1 MFSGIT
7 GKSFHSATTGSEV
20 RGTEVGVNVL
30 VGAGVMGEYFFGFC
44 VAVGSGADTSTGN
57 VCVGALTGRMTGVG
71 VAFPAQAVI
80 KLQTIKA
87 RISRFIKAKYIGQKL
102 ISDEILCYTRSM
114 TYHGLLHKYGTL
126 LDLPS
131 HTRTVSL
138 LEGNTPLIKADN
150 LSQQLGGGFELF
162 IKYEG
167 LNPTGSFKDRG
178 MTAAVSEALGRGAMT
193 VICAS
198 TGNTAASA
206 AAYAAR
212 AGMNSIVLIPQGKV
226 AAGKLAGAIAYGAQV
241 IQIDGSFDDALT
253 MVIEIT
259 DKHPICLVNSINPYR
274 IEGQKTS
281 AFEICEVLDSAPDWL
296 CLPVGNAGNIT
307 SYWAGFKQYNQMK
320 STGLPQV
327 LGVQAAGSAP
337 LVLGH
342 PIEKPETVA
351 TAIRIG
357 KPARGEQALQ
367 AAEES
372 NGRII
377 AATDEQILNMQK
389 MLATLEGIWVE
400 PASAAGLAGL
410 AIEIANGT
418 LNPKGKRVVA
428 ICTGHGL
435 KDPEIITK
443 DMQKPLIV
451 PPKLQALEEVILG

>member
-1 MFSGIT
+1 MS
-7 GKSFHSATTGSEV
+7 
-20 RGTEVGVNVL
+20 
-30 VGAGVMGEYFFGFC
+30 Y
-44 VAVGSGADTSTGN
+44 
-57 VCVGALTGRMTGVG
+57 
-71 VAFPAQAVI
+71 Q
-80 KLQTIKA
+80 
-87 RISRFIKAKYIGQKL
+87 
-102 ISDEILCYTRSM
+102 
-114 TYHGLLHKYGTL
+114 GLLHKYGHL
-126 LDLPS
+126 LDLPA
-131 HTRTVSL
+131 HTQTVSL

-150 LSQQLGGGFELF
+150 LARELGGDFELY

-178 MTAAVSEALGRGAMT
+178 MTAAVGEALGRGATT

-212 AGMNSIVLIPQGKV
+212 AGLKCIVLIPQGKV

-241 IQIDGSFDDALT
+241 IQVDGSFDDALT
-253 MVIEIT
+253 MVVEIT

-274 IEGQKTS
+274 VEGQKTS
-281 AFEICEVLDSAPDWL
+281 AFEICDTLHSAPDWL

-307 SYWAGFKQYNQMK
+307 SYWAGFKQYDELK
-320 STGLPQV
+320 AIGLPQV
-327 LGVQAAGSAP
+327 LGVQAAGAAP

-342 PIEKPETVA
+342 PVENPETVA

-372 NGRII
+372 KGRII
-377 AATDEQILNMQK
+377 AASDEQLLKMQK

-410 AIEIANGT
+410 AIEVTSGN
-418 LNPKGKRVVA
+418 LNVQGKRIVA

-435 KDPEIITK
+435 KDPDIITK
-443 DMQKPLIV
+443 DMQKPIVV
-451 PPKLQALEEVILG
+451 PPRLEALEKVILR